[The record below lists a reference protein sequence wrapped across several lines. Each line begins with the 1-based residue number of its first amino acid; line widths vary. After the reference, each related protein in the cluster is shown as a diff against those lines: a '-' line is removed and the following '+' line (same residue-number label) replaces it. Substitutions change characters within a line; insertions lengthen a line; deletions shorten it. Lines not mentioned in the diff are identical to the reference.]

1 MTYNYK
7 ILDFDPQQGIIT
19 IQFEGYE
26 AYAFN
31 APYINGN
38 YLSGQ
43 ELENYIQ
50 TLYPQVLP
58 YENRVSLIESIS
70 GKEALLAL
78 VEPPTPYIETTTPI
92 VPEIPALIVAVV
104 PTKSTYYIGETIE
117 AIIRFNKPVGMTT
130 FVNVMLNIPGS
141 GTMYMPSEFKA
152 LPVSPIRP
160 FKYTGAN
167 GETLEMYL
175 GDTTAKYTGP
185 VYQGGISYTQATIS
199 AKTMLNQK
207 DIMPCVISTPIQLI
221 SDPIPNISVP
231 IQLISESAPNA

>member
-1 MTYNYK
+1 MNYK
-7 ILDFDPQQGIIT
+7 ILAFDPEQGIIT
-19 IQFEGYE
+19 IKFDGYE
-26 AYAFN
+26 ALAFN
-31 APYINGN
+31 APFINGN
-38 YLSGQ
+38 YLTG
-43 ELENYIQ
+43 EALENYIQ

-58 YENRVSLIESIS
+58 YENRVALVQTIF

-78 VEPPTPYIETTTPI
+78 VKPPTPYIETTTPI
-92 VPEIPALIVAVV
+92 VPEIPALVVAVL

-141 GTMYMPSEFKA
+141 GTMYLPSQFKS

-231 IQLISESAPNA
+231 IQLIADPIPNT